1 MIKLKTLLIE
11 SLRSEDPNH
20 VLYWILKHA
29 SNIAAK
35 LGEQIDKELG
45 GGVNGVAF
53 LLRSGKVLKITG
65 DTQEVAAASRYRTKL
80 NVPHLVSVYD
90 VRKLEGDIVDPNS
103 PDYAKFKTSWDRSR
117 QFYVIIMDE
126 VTPFNNHEQ
135 QVWREIS
142 DDYLS
147 PRFSDEITREEL
159 ESFIDEHRNLTLSER
174 WIDTMITQRQ
184 SVLSAFRRNSVYT
197 LEAHGENMG
206 WSRHGKLVHFDWWM
220 RLDSDHDLIQQFET
234 RPRRLNKPVQY
245 DASGID
251 TPNDP
256 TM

>member
-1 MIKLKTLLIE
+1 MEWHDT
-11 SLRSEDPNH
+11 DPAH
-20 VLYWILKHA
+20 VKYWIMKHVPA
-29 SNIAAK
+29 IAAK
-35 LGEQIDKELG
+35 LGEQIDKKLG
-45 GGVNGVAF
+45 GGMNGVAF
-53 LLRSGKVLKITG
+53 LLKSGKVLKITG
-65 DTQEVAAASRYRTKL
+65 DKQEVAAASRYRTKL

-90 VRKLEGDIVDPNS
+90 VRKLEGDIVDPTS
-103 PDYAKFKTSWDRSR
+103 PDYATFKTSWDRSR
-117 QFYVIIMDE
+117 QFYVIIMDY
-126 VTPFNNHEQ
+126 VTPFDNHEQ

-159 ESFIDEHRNLTLSER
+159 ESFIDEHQNLTLPER

-184 SVLSAFRRNSVYT
+184 SVLAAFRRNQVFT
-197 LEAHGENMG
+197 QEAHGENMG

-220 RLDSDHDLIQQFET
+220 VDQTQTSDQWT
-234 RPRRLNKPVQY
+234 RFQDKPRRLNKPIQY

>member
-1 MIKLKTLLIE
+1 MIKLKTLLAD
-11 SLRSEDPNH
+11 SLRSEDPSH

-29 SNIAAK
+29 SSIAAK

-45 GGVNGVAF
+45 GGANGVAF
-53 LLRSGKVLKITG
+53 LLKSGKVLKITG
-65 DTQEVAAASRYRTKL
+65 DVLEVAAASRYRTKQ

-90 VRKLEGDIVDPNS
+90 VRKLEGDIVNPQDPN
-103 PDYAKFKTSWDRSR
+103 YEKFKTSWDRSR
-117 QFYVIIMDE
+117 QFYVIVMDY

-135 QVWREIS
+135 SVWQ
-142 DDYLS
+142 DLGLDYLN
-147 PRFSDEITREEL
+147 PRFDDEITREEF
-159 ESFIDEHRNLTLSER
+159 ESFIDGNTYGRMLPET
-174 WIDTMITQRQ
+174 WINTMITQRQ
-184 SVLSAFRRNSVYT
+184 SVLAAFRRNQVYT
-197 LEAHGENMG
+197 REAHSENMG

-220 RLDSDHDLIQQFET
+220 SFQDK
-234 RPRRLNKPVQY
+234 PRRLNKSVQY